1 MKSDLQ
7 TELHSNSQFLTAEV
21 VGVRSSS
28 SLSYGAV
35 VVVVVAPAA
44 VLLYFGR
51 YLALLALLLLHE
63 QVYQQNLLFVDLQ
76 TNVFRDVWD

>member
-28 SLSYGAV
+28 SLSCGA

-76 TNVFRDVWD
+76 TDVFRDVWD